1 MILGYVGICG
11 LKEMS
16 QSDKKTTS
24 DNATY
29 VDKPLNISILRLKFK
44 THA

>member
-16 QSDKKTTS
+16 QSDKKQRLIIELML
-24 DNATY
+24 
-29 VDKPLNISILRLKFK
+29 LN
-44 THA
+44 H

>member
-16 QSDKKTTS
+16 QSDKKQ
-24 DNATY
+24 
-29 VDKPLNISILRLKFK
+29 RLIIYIMLFTVLAEGNFFIK
-44 THA
+44 

>member
-16 QSDKKTTS
+16 QSDKKQ
-24 DNATY
+24 
-29 VDKPLNISILRLKFK
+29 RLII
-44 THA
+44 